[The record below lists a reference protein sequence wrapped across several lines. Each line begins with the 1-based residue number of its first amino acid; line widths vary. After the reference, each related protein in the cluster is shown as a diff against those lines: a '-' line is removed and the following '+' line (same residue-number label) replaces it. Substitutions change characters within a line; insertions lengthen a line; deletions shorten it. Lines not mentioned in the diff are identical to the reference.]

1 MYYRGAAAAV
11 LVYDITKPSSFDT
24 MVRWV
29 EELKVRGPP
38 NIVLAF
44 AGNKL
49 DLAAH
54 RLVPTEQVEDYIS
67 KIEEGGGG
75 RPFFRECSAKTGEGV
90 QELFAEVC
98 AKIVANARAEDSQTA
113 QP

>member
-49 DLAAH
+49 DLAAE
-54 RLVPTEQVEDYIS
+54 RQVPTAQVQNYIS

-90 QELFAEVC
+90 KELFEEVC
-98 AKIVANARAEDSQTA
+98 VKLVANARAEDSQSA